1 MSIYI
6 YIINIRIFI
15 PRLYSAAAT
24 KRIDNITVIS
34 VAVAN
39 GIAYGRGVFV
49 RYISSI

>member
-1 MSIYI
+1 MSVYI
-6 YIINIRIFI
+6 YNIRIFI

-24 KRIDNITVIS
+24 KRIDNITVIIS

-39 GIAYGRGVFV
+39 VIAYGRGVFV